1 MEPGSVLASY
11 NKDGS
16 QRLIIIDV
24 AKSASIDPGFPM
36 NDITFNAL
44 KRVSST
50 TAVIIAATATQPKT
64 LWKLDLPS
72 SESTVLKASA
82 SIDVPESV
90 FSLAEGITYPRVYGP
105 GGGIAHAVYLPPTN
119 PDYTAPEGT
128 LPPLIVA
135 VHGGPTWQMGSG
147 LLLRDQY
154 WTSRGYALVQIN
166 YVGSTGYGRE
176 YVKLL
181 NAQWGVSDIADCAS
195 CVDYL
200 AKKGF
205 IDRNR
210 VGITGGSAGGYATLQ
225 ALCMYPKIY
234 AAGVSEYGISDMQ
247 AMFDETHKF
256 ESQYLYA
263 LCFPPNASDEDK
275 KRITRERSPIYF
287 ADNIKAPLLL
297 LQGDADMV
305 VPMNQAEMIE
315 KTIRE
320 KGGDVKMIIYP
331 GEGHIFHNGENV
343 KDSVVQAEKWLQ
355 KTLLKRVGVN
365 FLAKM

>member
-1 MEPGSVLASY
+1 MTPEIVLAAC
-11 NKDGS
+11 NKNGS

-24 AKSASIDPGFPM
+24 AKSTFSDPDFPM
-36 NDITFNAL
+36 NDILFNAL

-50 TAVIIAATATQPKT
+50 TAVIVAATATFPRC
-64 LWKLDLPS
+64 LWHLDLS
-72 SESTVLKASA
+72 NSKSTVLKASA
-82 SIDVPESV
+82 DIDVPADA
-90 FSLAEGITYPRVYGP
+90 FSRAQGITFPRVHGP
-105 GGGIAHAVYLPPTN
+105 GGGVAHAVFLPPTN
-119 PDYTAPEGT
+119 PAYTAPKGT

-135 VHGGPTWQMGSG
+135 VHGGPTWQIGSG

-154 WTSRGYALVQIN
+154 WTSRGYALVQVN

-195 CVDYL
+195 CIDYL
-200 AKKGF
+200 AEQGL
-205 IDRNR
+205 IDRSR

-225 ALCMYPKIY
+225 ALCMYPKVY

-263 LCFPPNASDEDK
+263 LCFPPDALDEEK
-275 KRITRERSPIYF
+275 KKITRERSPLHI
-287 ADNIKAPLLL
+287 ADKIEAPLLI

-305 VPMNQAEMIE
+305 VPVNQAEMIE
-315 KTIRE
+315 KTVRE
-320 KGGDVKMIIYP
+320 KGGDVKMTIYP
-331 GEGHIFHNGENV
+331 GEGHIFHEGENV
-343 KDSVVQAEKWLQ
+343 KDSVVQAEKWWQ
-355 KTLLKRVGVN
+355 KTLLKGVV
-365 FLAKM
+365 